1 MKTAYL
7 LAGVAT
13 LALSGLASSGP
24 ALAGDTIKIG
34 FVSTFSG
41 PTAVIGN
48 DMRNSFELAL
58 DHLGRKMGG
67 KPVEVIYEDDG
78 QKPDVGK
85 QKTEKLVQS
94 DKVDFIVG
102 YIWSN
107 VLLASLKTAVD
118 SQTFLISANAGP
130 SQLAGELCSPYVF
143 STSWQNDQTPQAM
156 GLYMNQKGVKSVFLI
171 GPNYA
176 AGKDMLAGVK
186 STFKGQVVGEEYTV
200 WPTQLDFSA
209 ELTKARNSGA
219 ESIFV
224 FYPGAAGVQ
233 FLNQYAQAGI
243 KEKMPL
249 YTAFTIDELSLPL
262 QKDNAIGVPG
272 AQEWVNDLPNDQNK
286 KFVADY
292 RTKYPGLRPTYYGAQ
307 AYDAAQLV
315 NSAVVAVKGDTS
327 KKDAMKAEMEKANFK
342 SLRGSY
348 RYGNNHIPIQ
358 NFYLQDVVKGA
369 DGQLSLKTVATIVK
383 DDQDRFHDKCPMK

>member
-1 MKTAYL
+1 MKKAFW
-7 LAGVAT
+7 LAGIAA
-13 LALSGLASSGP
+13 LALAQPAS
-24 ALAGDTIKIG
+24 AGDTIKIG

-85 QKTEKLVQS
+85 QKTEKLIQS
-94 DKVDFIVG
+94 DKVDFIAG

-118 SQTFLISANAGP
+118 AKTFLIFANAGP
-130 SQLAGELCSPYVF
+130 SQIAGELCSPYVF

-176 AGKDMLAGVK
+176 AGKDMLAGLK
-186 STFKGQVVGEEYTV
+186 STFKGEVVGEEYTV
-200 WPTQLDFSA
+200 WPSQLDFST
-209 ELTKARNSGA
+209 ELTKAKNSKA

-243 KEKMPL
+243 KAQIPL
-249 YTAFTIDELSLPL
+249 YTTFTIDELSLPL

-272 AQEWVNDLPNDQNK
+272 AQEWVNDLPNAENK
-286 KFVADY
+286 RFVEDY
-292 RTKYPGLRPTYYGAQ
+292 RKKYPGLRPTYYGAQ
-307 AYDAAQLV
+307 SYDAAQLI
-315 NSAVVAVKGDTS
+315 NSAVVAVKGDTD

-342 SLRGSY
+342 SLRGPFK
-348 RYGNNHIPIQ
+348 YGNNHFPIQ

-369 DGQLSLKTVATIVK
+369 DGELSLKTVATIVK